1 MNKEGDFVTE
11 KRGMR
16 VGKAITNT
24 QIPKKSQVNSKYK
37 LTYENVN
44 DLISKQIEPSQ
55 RKIEFQKYLELFGY
69 KPQTTI
75 IQVHIAGFFNK
86 GQPNPKEIQRRI
98 EPTKRYGGTTF
109 IVVGRTHDPTI
120 VDNVIQ
126 PKQQDPYQRSP
137 GYLGYLWKNKDKKN
151 RSPHEVL
158 PLDFTPT
165 HLPYPSEWKKLFATK
180 GFMIALHIPSSFAKK
195 KNEIMRVLYKIGKQP
210 DVDIRE
216 EWYFL
221 REVEESLK
229 NNNTKYDNSKS
240 GIDLVES
247 LNQRLS
253 KGEIS
258 KEEFDHIRKILHF

>member
-1 MNKEGDFVTE
+1 
-11 KRGMR
+11 
-16 VGKAITNT
+16 
-24 QIPKKSQVNSKYK
+24 
-37 LTYENVN
+37 
-44 DLISKQIEPSQ
+44 
-55 RKIEFQKYLELFGY
+55 
-69 KPQTTI
+69 
-75 IQVHIAGFFNK
+75 
-86 GQPNPKEIQRRI
+86 
-98 EPTKRYGGTTF
+98 
-109 IVVGRTHDPTI
+109 
-120 VDNVIQ
+120 
-126 PKQQDPYQRSP
+126 
-137 GYLGYLWKNKDKKN
+137 
-151 RSPHEVL
+151 
-158 PLDFTPT
+158 
-165 HLPYPSEWKKLFATK
+165 
-180 GFMIALHIPSSFAKK
+180 MIALHVPSSFAKK